1 MTPPIR
7 SVPGSGDLPSTTV
20 TDSIPPAPPEAATE
34 SSNPPPESGPRLPS
48 LFRPRPLL
56 NLRPEFRNPIRSP
69 RPIETLGDIRDAL
82 IEDFVRGQL
91 GPGAQVVQLLGSFP
105 GHLHPERPVSQWNPD
120 QKPDINVVG
129 DSESILRNL
138 QPLMGWSDQVLQ
150 ENIERARH
158 GMVYFNLALETR
170 AGPIPLKMG
179 VCDAWH
185 LGLRGETGTGAGEGS
200 ARAATPRAAEPYFS
214 LRAAPLPDSQSYI
227 FLDPDPALR
236 ERFETWSVGNK
247 ARFLEH
253 AIDTMAFRST
263 FHAEDLARR
272 WFKLSFRAYET
283 YRSPFEWSKGPIQF
297 TRYAEYMPEI
307 LAPGVRRYLETHR
320 DLKAFHPNLPGVDL
334 LPEQITPENVM
345 QLQFEWTEGARN
357 PLLRLAA
364 RVPTFLG
371 MNLRMGR
378 QTFRNIGSNGTS
390 RPGYHSIDWFTY
402 GQRKFARKL
411 GLGGEAEPRAYS
423 PGASRFGSEAE
434 RVNHSSSP
442 LRQMVILAGYDAGN
456 EDRPEVF
463 REIVRYA
470 ENEISKGAIP
480 NPLFR
485 GIEPSKF
492 TIPVRGVPSLAFQ
505 LMNGLMSPSL
515 EHIVVVG
522 TPDTEVVFNRFLQF
536 YADDIATRGKRFR
549 FVPQADT
556 MTEGLRNGIEASPFH
571 NEPVVTGFG
580 DNPLID
586 MERIVNHPER
596 RLVDWIVAANSRT
609 RLQHDGAKNYHVEGM
624 HEGVSDPSK
633 EGNAYTYPRDTS
645 RVPWGLL
652 QAIFDSRKSMA
663 DGSKARS
670 KFSIVLEIL
679 FGMNF
684 SEIFERNLTVSE
696 RLRVIGRNLGRA
708 VKTSPTMIDGFHF
721 LLGDMAPP
729 SLAMQFRRRV
739 LRQKVPQAG
748 FSLEMSE
755 RVLESRLGI
764 RASLFPNHS
773 DPGGVLDIDGVL
785 DLAIAK
791 GVLEGTEHPERVYP
805 HWDKLAPFA
814 EAILADRERLP
825 ALEGTAARVNSLYA
839 RIREALLEK
848 GLSDEVLR
856 TKGFNPEVPPML
868 EDGSVNP
875 RYLETVFPNG
885 QFQYFRQA
893 WEAYNARGE
902 HAAGL
907 ETAFHE
913 RVEATRPVDPGLR
926 QVDLIERFVFSQ
938 LNADPERSRSLLIE
952 WDSSRLRDSM
962 LSAGRARHGAD
973 SPFVENLQRYLEAST
988 TGNQDTALRRVVTG
1002 LHAVDVLRRS
1012 TANLA
1017 PEDFRSVY
1025 PQLVEAVHDA
1035 RRAVPAGSSRLSGY
1049 FDHAQTTAD
1058 REFVRKVG
1066 ESPPP
1071 YRSRGLLGRF
1081 LPHTNAR
1088 SAVER
1093 ERAPRAPAGSATATP
1108 VPESGP
1114 TEVRAGETNS
1124 GVRTVGSVSGEVL
1137 RVDSPAFLR
1146 SDLAA
1151 FARRLGIM
1159 PSRIPHLVAAA
1170 SGAESR
1176 AELGRIV
1183 GERMTVERLREWVQS
1198 PQGER
1203 FMNERG
1209 AAFRDTFHNRL
1220 REGGPGLAVGLI
1232 SLLGA
1237 EQLADIVGL
1246 DARNH
1251 PHERF
1256 MFVVGLSHVTG
1267 VGAAAINEVFLNRSL
1282 GQAFNFVET
1291 RAVAAGGEAA
1301 VQFSYEARGSLG
1313 RAMFDSLTRNYGLRG
1328 GLTRMAFNGARGL
1341 VTMPFRAAWGMG
1353 PGLMA
1358 SALVDRTIG
1367 SQFAEGS
1374 TARNAIR
1381 FGSFFLPDVYRIAVG
1396 NRGPAIFE
1404 TRGMR
1409 WASRAFAAGFIA
1421 DMAFTGVNR
1430 WQHGSSGSATMGMIY
1445 QRANQLHDRDEGL
1458 LRGVVDGAFEMVAP
1472 QVSAWWD
1479 SVELDG
1485 FGFRPNRYQNEAREE
1500 LRAFSMDTTRHAD
1513 EMLRRHAFFGS
1524 GGASLDADFYTRV
1537 DWGFLRGESRLED
1550 IRLPDG
1556 REIPV
1561 RDILDQL
1568 QDPAVARR
1576 FTGDHPEDQVAYIQ
1590 RQFRGYRLSRAEV
1603 EQALDRIS
1611 LHALRNDLASLSQF
1625 DLPENAAMR
1634 GLFDEHGALRAGQEG
1649 ALLRHLFPEHAP
1661 NEADILAQRRVSL
1674 ALRILQA
1681 RSSGDAAAAEPY
1693 LAVARRI
1700 GLADAAGEIVDPA
1713 IRARAE
1719 TELASA
1725 RERML
1730 RSGIGGGG
1738 TSAGPNPRHALAL
1751 RLGGVSLGGS
1761 APRLT
1766 AHG

>member
-7 SVPGSGDLPSTTV
+7 SAQGSGEL
-20 TDSIPPAPPEAATE
+20 SIIAPEA
-34 SSNPPPESGPRLPS
+34 SSPTSETPIEIGGEAAPISGPRLPS
-48 LFRPRPLL
+48 LFRARPLL

-69 RPIETLGDIRDAL
+69 RPIETLGDVRDAL

-91 GPGAQVVQLLGSFP
+91 GSGAQIIQLLGSFP
-105 GHLHPERPVSQWNPD
+105 GHLHPERPIGEWNPD

-129 DSESILRNL
+129 NSESILRNL

-150 ENIERARH
+150 DNIERARH

-179 VCDAWH
+179 LLDSWH
-185 LGLRGETGTGAGEGS
+185 LGLPNGTRGTRGS
-200 ARAATPRAAEPYFS
+200 GPSRPEPYFS
-214 LRAAPLPDSQSYI
+214 LRAALLPDSESYV
-227 FLDPDPALR
+227 FLDPDPAVR
-236 ERFETWSVGNK
+236 ESFERWSVENK
-247 ARFLEH
+247 VRFLED
-253 AIDTMAFRST
+253 ALNTMAFRST
-263 FHAEDLARR
+263 FNSEDLARR
-272 WFKLSFRAYET
+272 WFRLQFSAYET
-283 YRSPFEWSKGPIQF
+283 YRFFDWNKGPKQAQ
-297 TRYAEYMPEI
+297 RLAEYIPEI
-307 LAPGVRRYLETHR
+307 LAPGLQRYLETHR
-320 DLKAFHPNLPGVDL
+320 DLRVFHPSLPGVEL
-334 LPEQITPENVM
+334 RPTQITSENVM
-345 QLQFEWTEGARN
+345 ELQFAWHEEAPN
-357 PLLRLAA
+357 AA
-364 RVPTFLG
+364 GRVMGTVPTFLG
-371 MNLRMGR
+371 MNARMGR
-378 QTFRNIGSNGTS
+378 QTLRNIGSNGTS
-390 RPGYHSIDWFTY
+390 RPGYHRISWFNY
-402 GQRKFARKL
+402 GLRKFARL
-411 GLGGEAEPRAYS
+411 FGVGGDAEPRAYGS
-423 PGASRFGSEAE
+423 GASRFGDGE

-492 TIPVRGVPSLAFQ
+492 TIPVRGVPSLAYQ
-505 LMNGLMSPSL
+505 MMNGLMSPSL
-515 EHIVVVG
+515 EHIAIVG
-522 TPDTEVVFNRFLQF
+522 TPDTKVVYDRFLQF
-536 YADDIATRGKRFR
+536 YAEDIAAREKTFH
-549 FVPQADT
+549 FVPQSNT
-556 MTEGLRNGIEASPFH
+556 MTDGLRSGIEALPLQ

-586 MERIVNHPER
+586 MERIVHHPDR

-624 HEGVSDPSK
+624 HEGISDPSK

-684 SEIFERNLTVSE
+684 SEVFERNLTISS
-696 RLRVIGRNLGRA
+696 RLRALGRNLNRA
-708 VKTSPTMIDGFHF
+708 VRTAPTMLDGFHF

-755 RVLESRLGI
+755 RVLDSRLGI
-764 RASLFPNHS
+764 KASLFPNHS

-791 GVLEGTEHPERVYP
+791 GVMEGTDHPERVYP
-805 HWDKLAPFA
+805 HWDRLAPFA
-814 EAILADRERLP
+814 EAIRADSDRLP
-825 ALEGTAARVNSLYA
+825 ALEGTPQRVNDLFA

-848 GLSDEVLR
+848 GFSDEVLR
-856 TKGFNPEVPPML
+856 SKGFNPDAPPML

-893 WEAYNARGE
+893 WEAYNRRGD
-902 HAAGL
+902 HAEGL

-913 RVEATRPVDPGLR
+913 RVEATRPVDPELR

-938 LNADPERSRSLLIE
+938 LNADPERSRSMMIE
-952 WDSSRLRDSM
+952 WDVGRINDS
-962 LSAGRARHGAD
+962 LLNAARARYAAD
-973 SPFVENLQRYLEAST
+973 STFVANFQNYLEAST
-988 TGNQDTALRRVVTG
+988 AGNQDTALRRLYTG
-1002 LHAVDVLRRS
+1002 FKAIDVLRRS
-1012 TANLA
+1012 TAHLA
-1017 PEDFRSVY
+1017 PEEFRSLY
-1025 PQLVEAVHDA
+1025 PQVVEAVHEA
-1035 RRAVPAGSSRLSGY
+1035 RLAVPGGNSRLASY

-1058 REFVRKVG
+1058 REYLRKVG

-1071 YRSRGLLGRF
+1071 YRSRGFLGSF
-1081 LPHTNAR
+1081 LPHTNSR

-1093 ERAPRAPAGSATATP
+1093 SAPGRAAATP
-1108 VPESGP
+1108 ASVPEAGVLDASSG
-1114 TEVRAGETNS
+1114 ESNS
-1124 GVRTVGSVSGEVL
+1124 GVRNVRTPGDIL
-1137 RVDSPAFLR
+1137 RADSPAYFQT
-1146 SDLAA
+1146 DLAQ
-1151 FARRLGIM
+1151 FARRLGVM

-1176 AELGRIV
+1176 TELQRIV
-1183 GERMTVERLREWVQS
+1183 TERMTMERLREWVQS
-1198 PQGER
+1198 PEGER
-1203 FMNERG
+1203 FMSERG
-1209 AAFRDTFHNRL
+1209 TAFRDTFQNRL
-1220 REGGPGLAVGLI
+1220 REGGPGLAVGLV
-1232 SLLGA
+1232 SMLGA

-1267 VGAAAINEVFLNRSL
+1267 VGAGAINEVFLNRSL
-1282 GQAFNFVET
+1282 GQAFNFVES
-1291 RAVAAGGEAA
+1291 RAVTAGGEAA
-1301 VQFSYEARGSLG
+1301 VQFSYEARSSLG
-1313 RAMFDSLTRNYGLRG
+1313 RALFDSLTRSYGLRG
-1328 GLTRMAFNGARGL
+1328 GIARMAFNGTRGL

-1358 SALVDRTIG
+1358 SAIVDRTIG
-1367 SQFAEGS
+1367 RSFAEGS
-1374 TARNAIR
+1374 TARNAIH

-1404 TRGMR
+1404 TAGMR

-1430 WQHGSSGSATMGMIY
+1430 WQNGSSGSTTRSMIY
-1445 QRANQLHDRDEGL
+1445 QRANQLHDRDEGVFQSVL
-1458 LRGVVDGAFEMVAP
+1458 DGAFEMVAP

-1479 SVELDG
+1479 SVELNG
-1485 FGFRPNRYQNEAREE
+1485 FGFRPNRYQRQAEEE
-1500 LRAFSMDTTRHAD
+1500 LRSFSVDTTRRAD
-1513 EMLRRHAFFGS
+1513 ELLRHSSIFGM
-1524 GGASLDADFYTRV
+1524 GGASLDPNFYTRV
-1537 DWGFLRGESRLED
+1537 DWGFLRGENRLENV
-1550 IRLPDG
+1550 RLPDG
-1556 REIPV
+1556 RELPV
-1561 RDILDQL
+1561 REVLEQL
-1568 QDPAVARR
+1568 QDPTVARR

-1603 EQALDRIS
+1603 EGILDRIS
-1611 LHALRNDLASLSQF
+1611 LHTLRNDLASVSQF

-1634 GLFDEHGALRAGQEG
+1634 GLFDEHGSLRNGQEG
-1649 ALLRHLFPEHAP
+1649 ALLRHLFPDHAP
-1661 NEADILAQRRVSL
+1661 SEAEILSQRRLSL
-1674 ALRILQA
+1674 ALRVLQA
-1681 RSSGDAAAAEPY
+1681 RSGGDAAAAEPY

-1700 GLADAAGEIVDPA
+1700 GLVDASGEIVDPA
-1713 IRARAE
+1713 IRGRAE
-1719 TELASA
+1719 AELAA
-1725 RERML
+1725 L
-1730 RSGIGGGG
+1730 RSRTPGSSGLSLAPTGEI
-1738 TSAGPNPRHALAL
+1738 SPRHAMAL
-1751 RLGGVSLGGS
+1751 RLGGVSVPS

-1766 AHG
+1766 GHG

>member
-1 MTPPIR
+1 
-7 SVPGSGDLPSTTV
+7 
-20 TDSIPPAPPEAATE
+20 
-34 SSNPPPESGPRLPS
+34 
-48 LFRPRPLL
+48 
-56 NLRPEFRNPIRSP
+56 
-69 RPIETLGDIRDAL
+69 
-82 IEDFVRGQL
+82 
-91 GPGAQVVQLLGSFP
+91 
-105 GHLHPERPVSQWNPD
+105 
-120 QKPDINVVG
+120 
-129 DSESILRNL
+129 
-138 QPLMGWSDQVLQ
+138 MGWNEQTLQ
-150 ENIERARH
+150 ENIDRARH
-158 GMVYFNLALETR
+158 GMVYFNLSTETR
-170 AGPIPLKMG
+170 SGPIPFKMG
-179 VCDAWH
+179 LVDRW
-185 LGLRGETGTGAGEGS
+185 LLESGRES
-200 ARAATPRAAEPYFS
+200 YFS
-214 LRAAPLPDSQSYI
+214 LRASLLPDAQSYI
-227 FLDPDPALR
+227 YLNEDSELR
-236 ERFETWSVGNK
+236 ARFEHWSVENK
-247 ARFLEH
+247 ARFIAH
-253 AIDTMAFRST
+253 ALDTMVSSQAFT
-263 FHAEDLARR
+263 ADALAQRR
-272 WFKLSFRAYET
+272 FRLQFTAYEL
-283 YRSPFEWSKGPIQF
+283 YRFFDYPKGPKHAARLEGWI
-297 TRYAEYMPEI
+297 PEI
-307 LAPGVRRYLETHR
+307 LAPGLRRYLETHR
-320 DLKAFHPNLPGVDL
+320 DLKVYHPNLPGVEL
-334 LPEQITPENVM
+334 LPEQITPETFS
-345 QLQFEWTEGARN
+345 QLQFVWNRDFGTRFGAA
-357 PLLRLAA
+357 LRTI
-364 RVPTFLG
+364 PEFLG
-371 MNLRMGR
+371 INASMGR

-390 RPGYHSIDWFTY
+390 RPGYHRVDWFNY
-402 GQRKFARKL
+402 GLRKFSRL
-411 GLGGEAEPRAYS
+411 FGIGGDAEPRVYS
-423 PGASRFGSEAE
+423 ADASRFESESS
-434 RVNHSSSP
+434 RTGDSSSP

-456 EDRPEVF
+456 ESDPKVF
-463 REIVRYA
+463 NEIVRYA
-470 ENEISKGAIP
+470 EGELNRGSIP
-480 NPLFR
+480 NPLFK

-492 TIPVRGVPSLAFQ
+492 TLPVRGVPSVAYQ
-505 LMNGLMSPSL
+505 LMNVLMSEGL
-515 EHIVVVG
+515 QHVTLVG
-522 TPDTEVVFNRFLQF
+522 TPDTKVVFDRFVEF
-536 YADDIATRGKRFR
+536 YRSDIESRGKTFR
-549 FVPQADT
+549 FVEMGNSFTAN
-556 MTEGLRNGIEASPFH
+556 LRKGIESSPLR
-571 NEPVVTGFG
+571 NEPVVLGFG

-586 MERIVNHPER
+586 MERIVHHPER
-596 RLVDWIVAANSRT
+596 RLVDWIVATNSRT
-609 RLQHDGAKNYHVEGM
+609 RLMHDGAKNYHVDGQ
-624 HEGVSDPSK
+624 HEGISDPVK
-633 EGNAYTYPRDTS
+633 EGNAYSYPGDAN
-645 RVPWGLL
+645 RVPWDLL

-663 DGSKARS
+663 DGGRS
-670 KFSIVLEIL
+670 KFSIIIETL
-679 FGMNF
+679 FGRGWLDRRRYQPSVIDNF
-684 SEIFERNLTVSE
+684 QFLADFAARFARQQFERTVLRRRVPPAAMSLELSE
-696 RLRVIGRNLGRA
+696 RLLDSRLNWKA
-708 VKTSPTMIDGFHF
+708 
-721 LLGDMAPP
+721 
-729 SLAMQFRRRV
+729 SLA
-739 LRQKVPQAG
+739 
-748 FSLEMSE
+748 
-755 RVLESRLGI
+755 
-764 RASLFPNHS
+764 PNHS

-791 GVLEGTEHPERVYP
+791 GVMEGAERPERVYP
-805 HWDKLAPFA
+805 HWEKLAPFA
-814 EAILADRERLP
+814 EAIKADRERLP
-825 ALEGTAARVNSLYA
+825 ALEGTPQRVNRLYE
-839 RIREALLEK
+839 RIREALLER
-848 GLSDEVLR
+848 GVSDEVLR
-856 TKGFNPEVPPML
+856 SKGFSPEVPPML
-868 EDGSVNP
+868 EDGSINP

-885 QFQYFRQA
+885 QFQYFRPA
-893 WEAYNARGE
+893 WEAYNRRGA

-913 RVEATRPVDPGLR
+913 RVEATRPVDASLR
-926 QVDLIERFVFSQ
+926 QVDLIERFIFSQ

-952 WDSSRLRDSM
+952 WDSGRIRDSL
-962 LSAGRARHGAD
+962 LSAGRARRGAD

-988 TGNQDTALRRVVTG
+988 TGNQDTALRRVLTG
-1002 LHAVDVLRRS
+1002 FHAVDALRRN

-1017 PEDFRSVY
+1017 PEEFRSLY
-1025 PQLVEAVHDA
+1025 PQLVEAIHDA
-1035 RRAVPAGSSRLSGY
+1035 RRAAPAGSSRLAGY

-1093 ERAPRAPAGSATATP
+1093 ERAPRAPSGSATATP

-1114 TEVRAGETNS
+1114 IEVHAGEANS

-1137 RVDSPAFLR
+1137 RVDSPAFLQ
-1146 SDLAA
+1146 SDLAQ

-1183 GERMTVERLREWVQS
+1183 SERMTVERLREWVQS

-1203 FMNERG
+1203 FMSERG
-1209 AAFRDTFHNRL
+1209 EAFRDTFHNRL

-1256 MFVVGLSHVTG
+1256 MFVVGLSHLTG
-1267 VGAAAINEVFLNRSL
+1267 VGAGAINEVFLNRSL
-1282 GQAFNFVET
+1282 GQAFGFVET
-1291 RAVAAGGEAA
+1291 RAVAAGGGAA
-1301 VQFSYEARGSLG
+1301 VQFTYEARGSLG
-1313 RAMFDSLTRNYGLRG
+1313 RALFDSLTRNYGLRG
-1328 GLTRMAFNGARGL
+1328 GVTRMAFNGARGL
-1341 VTMPFRAAWGMG
+1341 VAMPFRAAWGMG

-1358 SALVDRTIG
+1358 SAIVDRTIG

-1409 WASRAFAAGFIA
+1409 WAGRAFAAGFIA
-1421 DMAFTGVNR
+1421 DMAFSGVNR
-1430 WQHGSSGSATMGMIY
+1430 WQHGSSGAATMNMVY
-1445 QRANQLHDRDEGL
+1445 QRANELHDRDEGL
-1458 LRGVVDGAFEMVAP
+1458 LRGVVDGAFEMIAP

-1485 FGFRPNRYQNEAREE
+1485 IGFRPNRYQNAAREE
-1500 LRAFSMDTTRHAD
+1500 LRAFSVDTTRRAD
-1513 EMLRRHAFFGS
+1513 ETLRRHAFFGS
-1524 GGASLDADFYTRV
+1524 GGASLDPDFYTRV
-1537 DWGFLRGESRLED
+1537 DWNFLRGESRLED

-1568 QDPAVARR
+1568 QDPTVARR

-1634 GLFDEHGALRAGQEG
+1634 GLFDEHGALRPGQEG

-1661 NEADILAQRRVSL
+1661 AEADILAQRRVSL

-1681 RSSGDAAAAEPY
+1681 RGSGDAAAAEPY

-1725 RERML
+1725 REHLLGM
-1730 RSGIGGGG
+1730 GVGGGG
-1738 TSAGPNPRHALAL
+1738 TGAGVNPRHALAM
-1751 RLGGVSLGGS
+1751 RLGGVSFGAS

-1766 AHG
+1766 GHG

>member
-1 MTPPIR
+1 M
-7 SVPGSGDLPSTTV
+7 
-20 TDSIPPAPPEAATE
+20 
-34 SSNPPPESGPRLPS
+34 
-48 LFRPRPLL
+48 FRPRPLL
-56 NLRPEFRNPIRSP
+56 QLRPEFRNPIRSP
-69 RPIETLGDIRDAL
+69 RPVETLGDIREAL

-91 GPGAQVVQLLGSFP
+91 GPGAQIVQLLGSFP
-105 GHLHPERPVSQWNPD
+105 GHLHPERPVAEWNPD

-129 DSESILRNL
+129 ESESILRNL
-138 QPLMGWSDQVLQ
+138 RPLMGWSDQVLQ

-179 VCDAWH
+179 VLDAWH
-185 LGLRGETGTGAGEGS
+185 LGLRGEPGSGTGEGGS
-200 ARAATPRAAEPYFS
+200 RAATPRAAEPYFS

-227 FLDPDPALR
+227 FLDPDPAVR
-236 ERFETWSVGNK
+236 ERFERWSAENK

-283 YRSPFEWSKGPIQF
+283 YRSLFEWSKGPKQAA
-297 TRYAEYMPEI
+297 RYAEYMPEI
-307 LAPGVRRYLETHR
+307 LAPGLRRYLETHR
-320 DLKAFHPNLPGVDL
+320 DLKAFHPHLPGVDL
-334 LPEQITPENVM
+334 LPEQITPDNVM
-345 QLQFEWTEGARN
+345 QLQFEWSEGARN

-390 RPGYHSIDWFTY
+390 RPGYHRVDWFNY
-402 GQRKFARKL
+402 GLRKFARVF
-411 GLGGEAEPRAYS
+411 GVGGEVEPRVYS
-423 PGASRFGSEAE
+423 PGASRLANEAE

-442 LRQMVILAGYDAGN
+442 LRQMVILAGYDAGG
-456 EDRPEVF
+456 EERPEVF

-470 ENEISKGAIP
+470 EGEISKGAIP

-505 LMNGLMSPSL
+505 LMNGLMSPSI

-536 YADDIATRGKRFR
+536 YAEDIAARGKRFH
-549 FVPQADT
+549 FEPQGKT
-556 MTEGLRNGIEASPFH
+556 MTEGLRAGLRASPFH

-586 MERIVNHPER
+586 MERIANHPER
-596 RLVDWIVAANSRT
+596 RLVDWIVATNSRS
-609 RLQHDGAKNYHVEGM
+609 RLQHDGAKNYHVDGQ
-624 HEGVSDPSK
+624 HEGLSDPVK
-633 EGNAYTYPRDTS
+633 EGNAYSYPGDPS
-645 RVPWGLL
+645 RVPWDLL

-663 DGSKARS
+663 DGGRGKMSIIIETLHGRMGARYFDFLAAIS
-670 KFSIVLEIL
+670 RAIPIRGVRYLPYLAYLPMLLPPTDSNVFLWDFARRSIRQQVDR
-679 FGMNF
+679 
-684 SEIFERNLTVSE
+684 IFL
-696 RLRVIGRNLGRA
+696 
-708 VKTSPTMIDGFHF
+708 
-721 LLGDMAPP
+721 
-729 SLAMQFRRRV
+729 RRRV
-739 LRQKVPQAG
+739 PPAAMAQELA
-748 FSLEMSE
+748 E
-755 RVLESRLGI
+755 RLLESRLNWKS
-764 RASLFPNHS
+764 SLAPNHS
-773 DPGGVLDIDGVL
+773 DPGGVLDVDGVL

-791 GVLEGTEHPERVYP
+791 GVLEGTDRPERVYP

-814 EAILADRERLP
+814 EAIRADRDRLP
-825 ALEGTAARVNSLYA
+825 SLEGTPQRVNSLYQ

-848 GLSDEVLR
+848 GYSDELLR
-856 TKGFNPEVPPML
+856 SKGFNPEVPPML
-868 EDGSVNP
+868 EDGSINP
-875 RYLETVFPNG
+875 RYLETVFPGG

-893 WEAYNARGE
+893 WEAYNRRGE
-902 HAAGL
+902 HASGL

-913 RVEATRPVDPGLR
+913 RVEATRPVDTSLR
-926 QVDLIERFVFSQ
+926 QVDLVERFIFSQ

-952 WDSSRLRDSM
+952 WDSGRLRDS
-962 LSAGRARHGAD
+962 LLNAGRARRGAD

-988 TGNQDTALRRVVTG
+988 SGNQDTALRRVLTG
-1002 LHAVDVLRRS
+1002 FHAVDVLRRG

-1017 PEDFRSVY
+1017 PEEFRSVY

-1035 RRAVPAGSSRLSGY
+1035 RRAVPAGSSRLAGY

-1071 YRSRGLLGRF
+1071 YRSRGLLGRY

-1093 ERAPRAPAGSATATP
+1093 ERAPRAPSGSATATP

-1114 TEVRAGETNS
+1114 SEVRAGEANS
-1124 GVRTVGSVSGEVL
+1124 GVRTVGSVSGEIL
-1137 RVDSPAFLR
+1137 RVDSPAFLQ
-1146 SDLAA
+1146 SDLAQ

-1183 GERMTVERLREWVQS
+1183 SERMTVERLREWVQS

-1203 FMNERG
+1203 FMSERG
-1209 AAFRDTFHNRL
+1209 EAFRDTFHNRL

-1256 MFVVGLSHVTG
+1256 MFVVGLSHLTG
-1267 VGAAAINEVFLNRSL
+1267 VGAGAINEVFLNRSL
-1282 GQAFNFVET
+1282 GQAFGFVET

-1301 VQFSYEARGSLG
+1301 VQFTYEARGSLG
-1313 RAMFDSLTRNYGLRG
+1313 RALFDSLTRNYGLSG
-1328 GLTRMAFNGARGL
+1328 GLTRMTFNGARGL

-1358 SALVDRTIG
+1358 SAIVDRTIG

-1374 TARNAIR
+1374 TARHAIR
-1381 FGSFFLPDVYRIAVG
+1381 FGSFFLPDIYRIARG
-1396 NRGPAIFE
+1396 NQAALIFE
-1404 TRGMR
+1404 TRPMR

-1421 DMAFTGVNR
+1421 DMAFSGVNR
-1430 WQHGSSGSATMGMIY
+1430 WQHGSSGAATMNMVY
-1445 QRANQLHDRDEGL
+1445 QRANELHDRDEGL
-1458 LRGVVDGAFEMVAP
+1458 LRGVVDGAFEMIAP

-1485 FGFRPNRYQNEAREE
+1485 IGFRPNRYQNAAREE
-1500 LRAFSMDTTRHAD
+1500 LRAFSVDTTRRAD
-1513 EMLRRHAFFGS
+1513 ETLRRHAFFGS
-1524 GGASLDADFYTRV
+1524 GGAGLDPDFYTRV
-1537 DWGFLRGESRLED
+1537 DWGFLRGENRLED

-1568 QDPAVARR
+1568 QDPTVARR
-1576 FTGDHPEDQVAYIQ
+1576 FTGDHPEDQIAYIQ

-1634 GLFDEHGALRAGQEG
+1634 GLFDEHGALRPGQEG

-1661 NEADILAQRRVSL
+1661 AEADILAQRRVSL

-1725 RERML
+1725 REHML
-1730 RSGIGGGG
+1730 GMGVGGGG
-1738 TSAGPNPRHALAL
+1738 TGAGINPRHALAL
-1751 RLGGVSLGGS
+1751 RLGGVSLAGS

-1766 AHG
+1766 GHG